1 MSKRDHA
8 ERLKRWKKKRDLDQR
23 YPLIKS
29 DIDRIVKN
37 IERTFYPPFL
47 NHINYKN
54 PARRVPAQAGS
65 RALIHYKNLSRGLLI
80 PLKSP

>member
-37 IERTFYPPFL
+37 IERTFY
-47 NHINYKN
+47 
-54 PARRVPAQAGS
+54 
-65 RALIHYKNLSRGLLI
+65 LLF
-80 PLKSP
+80 